1 MPHYSSCDVLRHFD
15 AFVCLPLGD
24 TLPCHGPRILRQPSV
39 TLSAITTPPVQF
51 TSVLPVLDPATNRR
65 SNPIAHRVRRKRQ
78 RLPPSLLIENASD
91 RYPLPPQVCPEAFPI
106 KASDNPEIAMVCGRS
121 RFSHYRLAGR
131 SLLDDLGKLVSSR
144 GYSGGW
150 KRCTRI
156 VRFEKHVS
164 NYLIIDWLLV
174 RKGGFEPPRLSAP
187 PPQDGVSA
195 SSTTSAG

>member
-91 RYPLPPQVCPEAFPI
+91 RYPLPPKVCPEAFPI
-106 KASDNPEIAMVCGRS
+106 KASDDTSRIHEHITELRLQIAQQHNVGLACSHCG
-121 RFSHYRLAGR
+121 
-131 SLLDDLGKLVSSR
+131 
-144 GYSGGW
+144 
-150 KRCTRI
+150 I
-156 VRFEKHVS
+156 
-164 NYLIIDWLLV
+164 
-174 RKGGFEPPRLSAP
+174 
-187 PPQDGVSA
+187 DGVSIGRPGNSPGNERGLTA
-195 SSTTSAG
+195 EVGNAVH

>member
-39 TLSAITTPPVQF
+39 PLSAITTPPHQL

-91 RYPLPPQVCPEAFPI
+91 RYPLPPKVCPEAFPI
-106 KASDNPEIAMVCGRS
+106 KASDHSPTTVGSATRPIGGTIMARTDGAHLWHET
-121 RFSHYRLAGR
+121 R
-131 SLLDDLGKLVSSR
+131 SL
-144 GYSGGW
+144 
-150 KRCTRI
+150 
-156 VRFEKHVS
+156 
-164 NYLIIDWLLV
+164 
-174 RKGGFEPPRLSAP
+174 
-187 PPQDGVSA
+187 
-195 SSTTSAG
+195 